1 MVTKSAEAAAPKA
14 LIHSLGLKEWVMTST
29 RKNTPASGAETA
41 ALRPAA
47 IPAHCFDS
55 GYH

>member
-14 LIHSLGLKEWVMTST
+14 LIHSLGLKKWVMTST

-47 IPAHCFDS
+47 IPAH
-55 GYH
+55 